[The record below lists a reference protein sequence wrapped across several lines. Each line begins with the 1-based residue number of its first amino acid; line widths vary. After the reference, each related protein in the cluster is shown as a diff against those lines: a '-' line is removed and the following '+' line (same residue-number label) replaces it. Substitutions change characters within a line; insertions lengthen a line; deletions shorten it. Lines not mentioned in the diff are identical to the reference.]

1 MLQKKRCA
9 WVPQGNSLYE
19 TYHDTEWGVF
29 VTDEQKL
36 FEFLLLESAQAGL
49 SWETVLKKRE
59 AYRQAFKQFDP
70 KKVARFTEQDIN
82 RLLENP
88 SIIRNRLKIT
98 SAISNAKVFL
108 AIQKEFG
115 SFKNYISTFLHEKII
130 DGKRKTIQD
139 IPAITKEAA
148 LLANDLKQRG
158 FKFFGPTIAYAFLQ
172 ATGRVNDHTKNCF
185 RYPEIRRL
193 MR

>member
-29 VTDEQKL
+29 VTDELKL

-59 AYRQAFKQFDP
+59 AYRQAFKQFNP
-70 KKVARFTEQDIN
+70 KKVACFTEQDIN

-88 SIIRNRLKIT
+88 GIIRNRLKIA
-98 SAISNAKVFL
+98 SAISNAKIFL
-108 AIQKEFG
+108 ALQKEFG
-115 SFKNYISTFLHEKII
+115 SFQNYLSTLLGKKII
-130 DGKRKTIQD
+130 NGKRKTIQD
-139 IPAITKEAA
+139 IPAVTKEAE
-148 LLANDLKQRG
+148 LLAKDLKQRG

-172 ATGRVNDHTKNCF
+172 ATGRVNDHTKDCF
-185 RYPEIRRL
+185 RYQEIRRL
-193 MR
+193 TK